1 MEFKVKNKII
11 EIKFDYRTMF
21 KVDKQLATK
30 NKDTGAS
37 NNDGVGTLFN
47 NILNRNDEGLV
58 DLILLSANKAF
69 SKAISEDDAITAIE
83 TWLVDNDADDTE
95 SLFEEIQQEMVDSG
109 FFKNKILKYIGNFGN
124 SSRIH
129 ESARG
134 QRSASSRKLPKKLI
148 GKMKSATIL
157 TECARL
163 GLTDLE
169 TIYSCNKWEL
179 DAILEGLHYRQ
190 IDFREKVYQEL
201 C

>member
-30 NKDTGAS
+30 NKETGAS

-83 TWLVDNDADDTE
+83 GWLVDNDAADTE
-95 SLFEEIQQEMVDSG
+95 NLFEEIQQEMVDSG
-109 FFKNKILKYIGNFGN
+109 FFRNKILKYIENLETAVEYMKAQED
-124 SSRIH
+124 SEALQI
-129 ESARG
+129 EVTE
-134 QRSASSRKLPKKLI
+134 KLI
-148 GKMKSATIL
+148 GKMKSAL
-157 TECARL
+157 
-163 GLTDLE
+163 
-169 TIYSCNKWEL
+169 S
-179 DAILEGLHYRQ
+179 
-190 IDFREKVYQEL
+190 
-201 C
+201 

>member
-30 NKDTGAS
+30 NKETGSS

-83 TWLVDNDADDTE
+83 DWLVEHDAENTE
-95 SLFEEIQQEMVDSG
+95 NLFEEIQQEMVDSG
-109 FFKNKILKYIGNFGN
+109 FFRNKILKYIENLETAVEYMKAQED
-124 SSRIH
+124 SEALQI
-129 ESARG
+129 EVTE
-134 QRSASSRKLPKKLI
+134 KLI
-148 GKMKSATIL
+148 GKMKSAL
-157 TECARL
+157 
-163 GLTDLE
+163 
-169 TIYSCNKWEL
+169 S
-179 DAILEGLHYRQ
+179 
-190 IDFREKVYQEL
+190 
-201 C
+201 

>member
-83 TWLVDNDADDTE
+83 NWLADNEADDTE

-109 FFKNKILKYIGNFGN
+109 FFKNKILKYIENLETAVEYMKAQED
-124 SSRIH
+124 SEALQVEIT
-129 ESARG
+129 E
-134 QRSASSRKLPKKLI
+134 KLI
-148 GKMKSATIL
+148 GKMKSAL
-157 TECARL
+157 
-163 GLTDLE
+163 
-169 TIYSCNKWEL
+169 S
-179 DAILEGLHYRQ
+179 
-190 IDFREKVYQEL
+190 
-201 C
+201 

>member
-1 MEFKVKNKII
+1 MEFKVKNKVV

-83 TWLVDNDADDTE
+83 NWLVDNDADDTE
-95 SLFEEIQQEMVDSG
+95 SLFEEIQQEMIDSG
-109 FFKNKILKYIGNFGN
+109 FFKNKILKYIENLETAVEYMKAQED
-124 SSRIH
+124 SEALQVEIT
-129 ESARG
+129 E
-134 QRSASSRKLPKKLI
+134 KLI
-148 GKMKSATIL
+148 GKMKSAL
-157 TECARL
+157 
-163 GLTDLE
+163 
-169 TIYSCNKWEL
+169 S
-179 DAILEGLHYRQ
+179 
-190 IDFREKVYQEL
+190 
-201 C
+201 

>member
-83 TWLVDNDADDTE
+83 NWLVDNDADDTE

-109 FFKNKILKYIGNFGN
+109 FFKNKILKYIENLETAVEYMKAQED
-124 SSRIH
+124 SEALQVEIT
-129 ESARG
+129 E
-134 QRSASSRKLPKKLI
+134 KLI
-148 GKMKSATIL
+148 GKMKSAL
-157 TECARL
+157 
-163 GLTDLE
+163 
-169 TIYSCNKWEL
+169 S
-179 DAILEGLHYRQ
+179 
-190 IDFREKVYQEL
+190 
-201 C
+201 

>member
-30 NKDTGAS
+30 NKETGSS

-83 TWLVDNDADDTE
+83 DWLVDNDAADTE
-95 SLFEEIQQEMVDSG
+95 NLFEEIQQEMVDSG
-109 FFKNKILKYIGNFGN
+109 FFRNKILKYIENLETAVEYMKAQED
-124 SSRIH
+124 SEALHI
-129 ESARG
+129 EATE
-134 QRSASSRKLPKKLI
+134 KPI
-148 GKMKSATIL
+148 GKMKRAPS
-157 TECARL
+157 
-163 GLTDLE
+163 
-169 TIYSCNKWEL
+169 
-179 DAILEGLHYRQ
+179 
-190 IDFREKVYQEL
+190 
-201 C
+201 

>member
-30 NKDTGAS
+30 NKETGAS

-83 TWLVDNDADDTE
+83 DWLVEHDAADTE
-95 SLFEEIQQEMVDSG
+95 ILFEEIQQEMVDSG
-109 FFKNKILKYIGNFGN
+109 FFRNKILKYIENLETAVEYMKAQED
-124 SSRIH
+124 SEALQI
-129 ESARG
+129 EVTE
-134 QRSASSRKLPKKLI
+134 KLI
-148 GKMKSATIL
+148 GKMKSAL
-157 TECARL
+157 
-163 GLTDLE
+163 
-169 TIYSCNKWEL
+169 S
-179 DAILEGLHYRQ
+179 
-190 IDFREKVYQEL
+190 
-201 C
+201 

>member
-21 KVDKQLATK
+21 KVDKQLATR

-58 DLILLSANKAF
+58 DLILLSASKAF

-83 TWLVDNDADDTE
+83 NWLADNEAADTE

-109 FFKNKILKYIGNFGN
+109 FFKNKILKYIENLETAVEYMKAQED
-124 SSRIH
+124 SEALQVEIT
-129 ESARG
+129 E
-134 QRSASSRKLPKKLI
+134 KLI
-148 GKMKSATIL
+148 GEMKSAL
-157 TECARL
+157 
-163 GLTDLE
+163 
-169 TIYSCNKWEL
+169 S
-179 DAILEGLHYRQ
+179 
-190 IDFREKVYQEL
+190 
-201 C
+201 

>member
-37 NNDGVGTLFN
+37 NNDGVGVLFN

-83 TWLVDNDADDTE
+83 DWLVENGAEDTE
-95 SLFEEIQQEMVDSG
+95 NLFEEIQQEMVDSG
-109 FFKNKILKYIGNFGN
+109 FFRNKILKYIENLETAVEYMKAQED
-124 SSRIH
+124 SEALQI
-129 ESARG
+129 EVTE
-134 QRSASSRKLPKKLI
+134 KLI
-148 GKMKSATIL
+148 GKMKSAL
-157 TECARL
+157 
-163 GLTDLE
+163 
-169 TIYSCNKWEL
+169 S
-179 DAILEGLHYRQ
+179 
-190 IDFREKVYQEL
+190 
-201 C
+201 

>member
-47 NILNRNDEGLV
+47 NILNRNDEGIV

-83 TWLVDNDADDTE
+83 DWLVEHDAADTE
-95 SLFEEIQQEMVDSG
+95 NLFEEIQQEMVDSG
-109 FFKNKILKYIGNFGN
+109 FFRNKILKYIENLETAVEYMKAQED
-124 SSRIH
+124 SEALQI
-129 ESARG
+129 EVTE
-134 QRSASSRKLPKKLI
+134 KLI
-148 GKMKSATIL
+148 GKMKSAL
-157 TECARL
+157 
-163 GLTDLE
+163 
-169 TIYSCNKWEL
+169 S
-179 DAILEGLHYRQ
+179 
-190 IDFREKVYQEL
+190 
-201 C
+201 

>member
-83 TWLVDNDADDTE
+83 DWLVDNDAADTE
-95 SLFEEIQQEMVDSG
+95 NLFEEIQQEMVDSG
-109 FFKNKILKYIGNFGN
+109 FFRNKILKYIENLETAVEYMKAQED
-124 SSRIH
+124 SEALQI
-129 ESARG
+129 EVTE
-134 QRSASSRKLPKKLI
+134 KLI
-148 GKMKSATIL
+148 GKMKSAL
-157 TECARL
+157 
-163 GLTDLE
+163 
-169 TIYSCNKWEL
+169 S
-179 DAILEGLHYRQ
+179 
-190 IDFREKVYQEL
+190 
-201 C
+201 

>member
-83 TWLVDNDADDTE
+83 DWLVDNDAEDTE
-95 SLFEEIQQEMVDSG
+95 NLFEELQQEMVDSG
-109 FFKNKILKYIGNFGN
+109 FFRNKILKYIENLETAVEYMKAQED
-124 SSRIH
+124 SEALQI
-129 ESARG
+129 EVTE
-134 QRSASSRKLPKKLI
+134 KLI
-148 GKMKSATIL
+148 GKMKSAL
-157 TECARL
+157 
-163 GLTDLE
+163 
-169 TIYSCNKWEL
+169 S
-179 DAILEGLHYRQ
+179 
-190 IDFREKVYQEL
+190 
-201 C
+201 

>member
-21 KVDKQLATK
+21 KVDKQLATR

-47 NILNRNDEGLV
+47 NILNRNDKGLV

-83 TWLVDNDADDTE
+83 NWLADNEADDTE

-109 FFKNKILKYIGNFGN
+109 FFKNKILKYIENLETAVEYMKAQED
-124 SSRIH
+124 SEALQVEIT
-129 ESARG
+129 E
-134 QRSASSRKLPKKLI
+134 KLI
-148 GKMKSATIL
+148 GKMKSAL
-157 TECARL
+157 
-163 GLTDLE
+163 
-169 TIYSCNKWEL
+169 S
-179 DAILEGLHYRQ
+179 
-190 IDFREKVYQEL
+190 
-201 C
+201 

>member
-30 NKDTGAS
+30 NKETGAS

-83 TWLVDNDADDTE
+83 DWLVEHDAENTE
-95 SLFEEIQQEMVDSG
+95 NLFEEIQQEMVDSG
-109 FFKNKILKYIGNFGN
+109 FFRNKILKYIENLETAVEYMKAQED
-124 SSRIH
+124 SEALQI
-129 ESARG
+129 EVTE
-134 QRSASSRKLPKKLI
+134 KLI
-148 GKMKSATIL
+148 GKMKSAL
-157 TECARL
+157 
-163 GLTDLE
+163 
-169 TIYSCNKWEL
+169 S
-179 DAILEGLHYRQ
+179 
-190 IDFREKVYQEL
+190 
-201 C
+201 

>member
-30 NKDTGAS
+30 NKETGAS

-83 TWLVDNDADDTE
+83 DWLVDNDAADTE
-95 SLFEEIQQEMVDSG
+95 NLFEEIQQEMVDSG
-109 FFKNKILKYIGNFGN
+109 FFRNKILKYIENLEMAVEYMKAQED
-124 SSRIH
+124 S
-129 ESARG
+129 EPL
-134 QRSASSRKLPKKLI
+134 QVEVTEKLI
-148 GKMKSATIL
+148 GKMKSAL
-157 TECARL
+157 
-163 GLTDLE
+163 
-169 TIYSCNKWEL
+169 S
-179 DAILEGLHYRQ
+179 
-190 IDFREKVYQEL
+190 
-201 C
+201 

>member
-47 NILNRNDEGLV
+47 NILNRNDAGIV
-58 DLILLSANKAF
+58 DLITLSANKAF

-83 TWLVDNDADDTE
+83 DWLVDNDADDTE

-109 FFKNKILKYIGNFGN
+109 FFRNKILKYIENLETAVEYMKAQED
-124 SSRIH
+124 S
-129 ESARG
+129 EAL
-134 QRSASSRKLPKKLI
+134 QVEVTEKLI
-148 GKMKSATIL
+148 GKMKSAL
-157 TECARL
+157 
-163 GLTDLE
+163 
-169 TIYSCNKWEL
+169 S
-179 DAILEGLHYRQ
+179 
-190 IDFREKVYQEL
+190 
-201 C
+201 

>member
-30 NKDTGAS
+30 NKETGAS

-83 TWLVDNDADDTE
+83 DWLVDNDAADTE
-95 SLFEEIQQEMVDSG
+95 NLFEEVQQEMVDSG
-109 FFKNKILKYIGNFGN
+109 FFRNKILKYIENLETAVEYMKAQED
-124 SSRIH
+124 SEALQI
-129 ESARG
+129 EVTE
-134 QRSASSRKLPKKLI
+134 KLI
-148 GKMKSATIL
+148 GKMKSAL
-157 TECARL
+157 
-163 GLTDLE
+163 
-169 TIYSCNKWEL
+169 S
-179 DAILEGLHYRQ
+179 
-190 IDFREKVYQEL
+190 
-201 C
+201 

>member
-30 NKDTGAS
+30 NKETGAS

-83 TWLVDNDADDTE
+83 DWLVENGAEDTE
-95 SLFEEIQQEMVDSG
+95 NLFEEVQQEMVDSG
-109 FFKNKILKYIGNFGN
+109 FFRNKILKYIENLETAVEYMKAQED
-124 SSRIH
+124 SEALQI
-129 ESARG
+129 EVTE
-134 QRSASSRKLPKKLI
+134 KLI
-148 GKMKSATIL
+148 GKMKSAL
-157 TECARL
+157 
-163 GLTDLE
+163 
-169 TIYSCNKWEL
+169 S
-179 DAILEGLHYRQ
+179 
-190 IDFREKVYQEL
+190 
-201 C
+201 

>member
-30 NKDTGAS
+30 NKETGAS

-83 TWLVDNDADDTE
+83 DWLVEHDAADTE
-95 SLFEEIQQEMVDSG
+95 ILFEEIQQEMVDSG
-109 FFKNKILKYIGNFGN
+109 FFRNKILKYIENLETAVEYMKAQED
-124 SSRIH
+124 S
-129 ESARG
+129 EAL
-134 QRSASSRKLPKKLI
+134 QVEVTEKLI
-148 GKMKSATIL
+148 GKMKSAL
-157 TECARL
+157 
-163 GLTDLE
+163 
-169 TIYSCNKWEL
+169 S
-179 DAILEGLHYRQ
+179 
-190 IDFREKVYQEL
+190 
-201 C
+201 